1 MVDKIMLTD
10 PIADMFTCL
19 RNANLRQKRAVSFPY
34 SRFKLDICKK
44 LEENNYLTEHW
55 VDENK
60 RIIKVKI
67 KYFNKDSLLHEVKRI
82 SKPSQQIYLSLSQVK
97 KKCLGRRTYL
107 ISTSQGLLTHHEALV
122 KKIGGE
128 LIGFIS

>member
-1 MVDKIMLTD
+1 MLTD

-19 RNANLRQKRAVSFPY
+19 RNSNSRRYRTVSFPY
-34 SRFKLDICKK
+34 SRFKLNICKK
-44 LEENNYLTEHW
+44 LQEKNYLTEHW

-60 RIIKVKI
+60 RIIKVEI
-67 KYFNKDSLLHEVKRI
+67 KYFNKNSSLHEIKKI
-82 SKPSQQIYLSLSQVK
+82 SKPSQRIYFNLSQIK

-107 ISTSQGLLTHHEALV
+107 ISTSQGLLTHREALD

>member
-1 MVDKIMLTD
+1 MLTD
-10 PIADMFTCL
+10 PIANMFTCL
-19 RNANLRQKRAVSFPY
+19 RNANLRRYRTVSFPY

-44 LEENNYLTEHW
+44 LEESNYLTEHW

-60 RIIKVKI
+60 KNIKVEI
-67 KYFNKDSLLHEVKRI
+67 KYFNKDSSLHEIKKI
-82 SKPSQQIYLSLSQVK
+82 SKPSQRIYLSFSQIK

-107 ISTSQGLLTHHEALV
+107 ISTSRGLLTHREALD